1 VSDVEIKLTRFG
13 APAAQRMVAAAQ
25 ADLTARYG
33 GGDDNPVH
41 PVEFDPPVGCFLVA
55 YRDGEPVACGGWRR
69 LAQVAS
75 DDVEVADDV
84 AELKRVYADPVVRG
98 TGVAAAILQA
108 LEDSARERGMRRV
121 VLETGL
127 AQPEA
132 IAFYRKH
139 GYVQIPN
146 YGYYRDY
153 PDCVSFARDL
163 V

>member
-1 VSDVEIKLTRFG
+1 VSDVEIKKTRFG

-25 ADLTARYG
+25 ADLAARYG
-33 GGDDNPVH
+33 GGDDNPVD

-55 YRDGEPVACGGWRR
+55 YQDGQPVACGGWRT
-69 LAQVAS
+69 LARAAS
-75 DDVEVADDV
+75 DETPVAEDV
-84 AELKRVYADPVVRG
+84 AELKRVYADPGVRG
-98 TGVAAAILQA
+98 TGIASAILRA
-108 LEDSARERGMRRV
+108 LEDSAREHGMRRL

-139 GYVQIPN
+139 GYAQIPN

-153 PDCVSFARDL
+153 EDCLSFARDL
-163 V
+163 